1 MDGNLLGTNNLER
14 AIAPSVRT
22 GHLIGAVQA
31 AKVAEGYREGLECG
45 VVGLLQSE
53 LSPEALEA
61 ARADGVA
68 LAAAQLEERRRTLNA
83 IAVETGLYAAV
94 PGWVLYKTSG
104 LGYESW
110 LWVLPFALGIAM
122 VKRLW

>member
-68 LAAAQLEERRRTLNA
+68 LAAAQLEERRRPNFPLERRRA
-83 IAVETGLYAAV
+83 RQGDWRRRVQ
-94 PGWVLYKTSG
+94 
-104 LGYESW
+104 
-110 LWVLPFALGIAM
+110 
-122 VKRLW
+122 